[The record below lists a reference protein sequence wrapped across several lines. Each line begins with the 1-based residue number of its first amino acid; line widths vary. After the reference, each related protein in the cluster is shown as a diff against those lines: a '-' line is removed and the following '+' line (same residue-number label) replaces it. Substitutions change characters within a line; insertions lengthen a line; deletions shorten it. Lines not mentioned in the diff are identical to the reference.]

1 MLKGNCLLPR
11 IPLGIQKIKKGKN
24 LKLVGWPFIF
34 RFRQASIEIG
44 NDVTVNSNFWSN
56 LLGVYQRTIIV
67 AKNKG
72 KITIGDRVGIS
83 GATIY
88 AWDNIEIGDDTII
101 GVNVKIVDTDFHP
114 VDPKDRLSRD
124 NSKALC
130 KPVKIGKNVFVG
142 MNSLILKGTEI
153 GDNCVIGAGSVV
165 TGKFPANAVIA
176 GNPARVIKLNG
187 NAVEG

>member
-1 MLKGNCLLPR
+1 MLKFNCFIPR
-11 IPLGIQKIKKGKN
+11 IPLGLQKINYGKK

-34 RFRQASIEIG
+34 RFSQASISMG
-44 NDVTVNSNFWSN
+44 NNVTINSNFWSN

-72 KITIGDRVGIS
+72 KISIGDRVGIS

-88 AWDNIEIGDDTII
+88 SWDSIEIGDDTII

-114 VDPKDRLSRD
+114 IDATERLSGD
-124 NSKALC
+124 NSKAKC
-130 KPVKIGKNVFVG
+130 RSVKIGKNVFIG

-165 TGKFPANAVIA
+165 SGKFPANAVIA
-176 GNPARVIKLNG
+176 GNPAKVIRVNDCITK
-187 NAVEG
+187 